1 MSCRMLH
8 TLGMTYTETLIA
20 RIKALAEKQ
29 GKAPATVA
37 APILGG
43 GQVFASLEAGKTITL
58 AKFEKACAM
67 LDELERAA

>member
-1 MSCRMLH
+1 MLH
-8 TLGMTYTETLIA
+8 IAVMTYTQTLIA

-43 GQVFASLEAGKTITL
+43 GQVFANLEAGKTITL
-58 AKFEKACAM
+58 AKFEKAMRA
-67 LDELERAA
+67 LDEMERAA